1 MRVLAERVMMGPRH
15 AIVLTVALNA
25 IPLVQFL
32 GIALIALVVLRQGA
46 QGGLMVAGWNLLPLG
61 LWSMFLAGPPIS
73 IQLLMFMIIGA
84 LVLKETSSW
93 RAVTVVA
100 VIHGI
105 VLTII
110 IDLFAAEWF
119 RQITEP
125 AVLFQEQLAPEGV
138 TRRQLYVSTLAW
150 IGAFH
155 ALMFISLMMLARWWQ
170 SALYNPLAFGR
181 EMRGLRLSPIF
192 VLGLIVAALLCIL
205 VGSPETIVILFVP
218 LLVSGLALI
227 HWLVADRELGA
238 GPLVAIYLVLLVVN
252 QVIIPLVLLL
262 SLLDSSFDLRK
273 KLAAEHND

>member
-100 VIHGI
+100 VIHGC
-105 VLTII
+105 LLYTSPSPR
-110 IDLFAAEWF
+110 DL
-119 RQITEP
+119 
-125 AVLFQEQLAPEGV
+125 
-138 TRRQLYVSTLAW
+138 STSR
-150 IGAFH
+150 
-155 ALMFISLMMLARWWQ
+155 MPS
-170 SALYNPLAFGR
+170 SA
-181 EMRGLRLSPIF
+181 
-192 VLGLIVAALLCIL
+192 
-205 VGSPETIVILFVP
+205 
-218 LLVSGLALI
+218 
-227 HWLVADRELGA
+227 
-238 GPLVAIYLVLLVVN
+238 
-252 QVIIPLVLLL
+252 
-262 SLLDSSFDLRK
+262 
-273 KLAAEHND
+273 